1 MMKEM
6 SLKEFLE
13 NSESVIRE
21 AACNG
26 DFTSVKVGEGKAVII
41 SEEEWKIMCQALNM
55 LINGKAN

>member
-41 SEEEWKIMCQALNM
+41 SEEEWKILCDGLRMLLNM
-55 LINGKAN
+55 K